1 MSTHEDTGPH
11 YHHQHHQAFKQRE
24 KTCTLSLVLL
34 VDGGRYR
41 VDNIDNAKVIS
52 IIQIQYKLLIFLNF
66 GLLVPEKE
74 SKFVNVNSIL
84 VKVPKNMF

>member
-1 MSTHEDTGPH
+1 M
-11 YHHQHHQAFKQRE
+11 
-24 KTCTLSLVLL
+24 
-34 VDGGRYR
+34 DGGRYR